1 MRIAYRVL
9 CSIGVLVAMTALVS
23 SQARADAV
31 QVFLLTASNAGGPA
45 CSVATP
51 CAEVTIDIS
60 GSGSGTVATFTVS
73 SLLSGYVF
81 DTFGFNSS
89 ASVSFVPGSG
99 TGELGTYSLNGPGS
113 YGQDGWG
120 KFNFLFDTAKSGGS
134 NGGDCV
140 VTGGTPGPGCTFS
153 FQVTGTGLT
162 LADFEIT
169 STNDSNGTTFFAG
182 HMANGTP
189 YTGYVG
195 QAVSEPG
202 ELPQLL
208 LGLLFVGAFL
218 GRRYLGVSV

>member
-9 CSIGVLVAMTALVS
+9 CSIGVLVAMTVLAS
-23 SQARADAV
+23 SGATADPV
-31 QVFLLTASNAGGPA
+31 QFLLTASNAGGPA

-60 GSGSGTVATFTVS
+60 ASGATATFTVS

-99 TGELGTYSLNGPGS
+99 TGEVGTYSIKGPGS

-120 KFNFLFDTAKSGGS
+120 NFDFLFDTGENGGS

>member
-1 MRIAYRVL
+1 MRNGYRVL
-9 CSIGVLVAMTALVS
+9 LSIAVLVAMTALVS

-31 QVFLLTASNAGGPA
+31 QVFLLTGSNAGGPA

-60 GSGSGTVATFTVS
+60 ASGTTATFTVS
-73 SLLSGYVF
+73 SLLSGYIF

-89 ASVSFVPGSG
+89 ASVSFIPGSG
-99 TGELGTYSLNGPGS
+99 TGEIGRSYSLGGPGS
-113 YGQDGWG
+113 FGQDGWG
-120 KFNFLFDTAKSGGS
+120 KFDFLFDTGKSGGS

-169 STNDSNGTTFFAG
+169 STNDSNGTTFIAG
-182 HMANGTP
+182 HMANATGP
-189 YTGYVG
+189 TGYVG

-218 GRRYLGVSV
+218 GRRYLGASA

>member
-1 MRIAYRVL
+1 MKPAYRFL
-9 CSIGVLVAMTALVS
+9 LSIGVVVAMTVLAS
-23 SQARADAV
+23 SGARANAV
-31 QVFLLTASNAGGPA
+31 QTFLLTGANAGGPL
-45 CSVATP
+45 CSVTTP

-60 GSGSGTVATFTVS
+60 ASGTIATFTVS

-89 ASVSFVPGSG
+89 ATVNFTTGSG
-99 TGELGTYSLNGPGS
+99 KGEVGTYSLAGPGS
-113 YGQDGWG
+113 FGQDGWG
-120 KFNFLFDTAKSGGS
+120 KFDFLFDTGETGGS
-134 NGGDCV
+134 NGAGCV
-140 VTGGTPGPGCTFS
+140 VTSGGPGSGCTFS
-153 FQVTGTGLT
+153 FQLTGTGLT

-182 HMANGTP
+182 HMANSNGP
-189 YTGYVG
+189 TGYVG

-218 GRRYLGVSV
+218 GRRYF

>member
-9 CSIGVLVAMTALVS
+9 CSIGVLVAMTVLVS

-31 QVFLLTASNAGGPA
+31 QTFLLTGSNAGGPA

-51 CAEVTIDIS
+51 CAAVTIDIS
-60 GSGSGTVATFTVS
+60 ASGTTATFTVS
-73 SLLSGYVF
+73 SLLSGYIF

-89 ASVSFVPGSG
+89 ATVSFNAGSG
-99 TGELGTYSLNGPGS
+99 TGELGSYSLAGPGS

-120 KFNFLFDTAKSGGS
+120 NFDFLFGTGETGGS

-140 VTGGTPGPGCTFS
+140 VAGGAPGPGCTFS

-182 HMANGTP
+182 HMANGSL

-195 QAVSEPG
+195 ESVSTPEPG

-218 GRRYLGVSV
+218 GRRCQGASA